1 MNKNSF
7 KGFLCV
13 AVKTILRSESR
24 HGAYKL
30 LLFLHQSQYL
40 GHVLTAALSPLK
52 VAVCSFLHGQRVVP
66 LRAFSNQLC
75 ATLDGNTG
83 VC

>member
-7 KGFLCV
+7 EVFLCV
-13 AVKTILRSESR
+13 AVKTILRSVSR

-30 LLFLHQSQYL
+30 LLFLHQLKYL
-40 GHVLTAALSPLK
+40 GRVLIAALSPLK
-52 VAVCSFLHGQRVVP
+52 VVVCSFLHGQRVVP
-66 LRAFSNQLC
+66 LRALSNQLC
-75 ATLDGNTG
+75 AILDSTTG